1 MLLAVG
7 LGNPGRDYAG
17 NRHNIGFMALDA
29 IAARY
34 GFQPFRRRFQGRLA
48 EGQVENQRILALKPE
63 TYMNESGLA
72 VVEATSFFRMPPT
85 DVIVFHDEIDLFS
98 GKVRVKR
105 GGGAAGHNG
114 LRSLDA
120 HLGPNYRRVRLGVGH
135 PGERSWVK
143 DHVLADFTKD
153 DEVWVKTLL
162 DAVAENFPLLVRG
175 DDAAFMTKMSLV
187 MQPLFPDASPDAK
200 EA

>member
-29 IAARY
+29 IAARH